1 MKQVGVGLL
10 GFGTVGAG
18 VVEGLRRNRALLAAR
33 LGVDVVLR
41 RIADLDI
48 ERDRGVAVERALLTT
63 DARAVI
69 ADPGVDIVVE
79 LIGGSGSARTL
90 TLAALEAGKPVVTAN
105 KKLLAEH
112 GDEIFGLA
120 EQRGVDIYF
129 GASVGGGI
137 PIVRVLREGL
147 IGNAVRR
154 IHGILNGTCNYILT
168 RMESEGLSFAAAL
181 AAAQQAGYAEADPAL
196 DIDGHDTAHKAAI
209 LASLAYGMP
218 VPLAEVA
225 VEGIRGLDKMDVRF
239 AADLGYRIK
248 LLAVIARLDEDI
260 EVRVH
265 PTLVPQRHMLAS
277 VSGVFNA
284 IMVRGDMTGDTLYYG
299 RGAGR
304 EPTASTVIGDI
315 ADVARNLRA
324 RQARHRRAAR
334 PAGEMPR
341 LRPLAEVHSAYYL
354 RLMVNDQA
362 GSLGRFTTILGRHG
376 VSIAAVMQK
385 PDAVTGGAFV
395 PVVALTHGAQEARL
409 EAALNE
415 IATSGVVSQP
425 PVRLRLLEE

>member
-1 MKQVGVGLL
+1 MKQLGVGLL

-18 VVEGLRRNRALLAAR
+18 VVEGLRRNRSLLAAR
-33 LGVDVVLR
+33 LGVDVALR
-41 RIADLDI
+41 RIADIDL
-48 ERDRGVAVERALLTT
+48 ERDRGVTVERHLLTT

-69 ADPGVDIVVE
+69 ADPAVDIVVE
-79 LIGGSGSARTL
+79 LIGGSGIAHTL
-90 TLAALEAGKPVVTAN
+90 TLAALQAGKPVVTAN
-105 KKLLAEH
+105 KKLLAEQ
-112 GDEIFGLA
+112 GDEIFALA
-120 EQRGVDIYF
+120 EERGVDIYF

-147 IGNAVRR
+147 IGNSVQR
-154 IHGILNGTCNYILT
+154 IHGILNGTCNYILS
-168 RMESEGLSFAAAL
+168 RMESEGLPFAAAL

-196 DIDGHDTAHKAAI
+196 DIDGRDTAHKAAI
-209 LASLAYGMP
+209 LASLAYGFQ
-218 VPLAEVA
+218 VPLAAVA
-225 VEGIRGLDKMDVRF
+225 VEGIRGLDAMDVRF

-248 LLAVIARLDEDI
+248 LLAVIARTGDDI

-284 IMVRGDMTGDTLYYG
+284 VMVRGDMTGDTLYYG

-304 EPTASTVIGDI
+304 EATASTVIGDI

-324 RQARHRRAAR
+324 RQARHRRAVR
-334 PAGEMPR
+334 LAGETLR
-341 LRPLAEVHSAYYL
+341 LLPLAEVCSAYYL

-362 GSLGRFTTILGRHG
+362 GSLGRFTTILGAHD
-376 VSIAAVMQK
+376 VSLAAVMQK
-385 PDAVTGGAFV
+385 QDVAPNGAFV
-395 PVVALTHGAQEARL
+395 PVVAVTHCAREAGL
-409 EAALNE
+409 DAALAE
-415 IATSGVVSQP
+415 IAASGVVSQP